1 MRTTLVVIAM
11 AATALVA
18 FGASAPAQADG
29 GKAASYTGCLAKGDG
44 AGTFKLT
51 NVGEAKAAYDLVGG
65 KDLEGHVGHKVE
77 VKGSLAGN
85 QLSVTSM
92 SHVAAS
98 CP

>member
-1 MRTTLVVIAM
+1 MRITLVVVAM
-11 AATALVA
+11 AATALAVL
-18 FGASAPAQADG
+18 GASAPVQADG
-29 GKAASYTGCLAKGDG
+29 GKTGSYTGCLAKGDG

-51 NVGEAKAAYDLVGG
+51 NVGEAKDAYDLVGG

-85 QLSVTSM
+85 QLNVTSM